1 MEDDMWIGDQLPT
14 IYQVAQTKYFYSKS
28 IKTKRRANRY
38 AVSLR
43 IMWVGAFG
51 DDKAILRQ
59 EIQTR
64 IEKITIQKCK
74 IIQENTSSNS
84 EQALVIYGTT

>member
-1 MEDDMWIGDQLPT
+1 MTCGLEINCLLYT
-14 IYQVAQTKYFYSKS
+14 KVAQTIYFYSKS
-28 IKTKRRANRY
+28 IKTKRRAIYRY